1 MNPYQVMGIIVC
13 CTVVFAGVV
22 TFLTMQGIHIL
33 YAFFGVYLTA
43 VWVMLS
49 MQRRA
54 RESFD
59 IMEDLRSCRYRRDPV
74 RRCGAHTSDFSPT
87 EDSTTDRVERLGT

>member
-22 TFLTMQGIHIL
+22 TFLTMQGVHIL
-33 YAFFGVYLTA
+33 HALIGVYLLA
-43 VWVMLS
+43 VWFMLS

-59 IMEDLRSCRYRRDPV
+59 IMEDLRLRRYSREPQRHRGHTRDF
-74 RRCGAHTSDFSPT
+74 G
-87 EDSTTDRVERLGT
+87 